1 MSLKRIL
8 VVGDAGVGKTQYIRN
23 IIGKGFEKKYIPTL
37 GKIQE
42 YRKERVVLYDYP
54 GQEIYSQH
62 KINENIDIVCYLYD
76 MTSRMSYNNINN
88 WKQMIYDT
96 YGNLVK
102 KGFGKSISVDN
113 LDKGLF
119 YVNYDSKTGEV
130 VNKK

>member
-42 YRKERVVLYDYP
+42 YRKDRVVLYDYP

-96 YGNLVK
+96 YGKIPVSYVIGTKSDSERK
-102 KGFGKSISVDN
+102 KVYGRGCWHSS
-113 LDKGLF
+113 L
-119 YVNYDSKTGEV
+119 E
-130 VNKK
+130 

>member
-37 GKIQE
+37 GKIHE

-88 WKQMIYDT
+88 WKQMIRDT
-96 YGNLVK
+96 YGEIPISYII
-102 KGFGKSISVDN
+102 GTKS
-113 LDKGLF
+113 
-119 YVNYDSKTGEV
+119 DSKHIKVSERGCWHSSL
-130 VNKK
+130 K